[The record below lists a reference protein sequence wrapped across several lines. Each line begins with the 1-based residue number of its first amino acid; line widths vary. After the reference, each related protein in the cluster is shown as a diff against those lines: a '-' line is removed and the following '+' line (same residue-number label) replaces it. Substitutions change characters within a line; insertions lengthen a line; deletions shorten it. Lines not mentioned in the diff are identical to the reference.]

1 MNNSLKESCSCISCT
16 FSSDGQLEKV
26 QDMHQILILIQDAS
40 FLSDAAG
47 VGETC
52 TRLFQCTGNAI
63 HGSVAACFKETQWL
77 HYELFLFQL
86 LYQL

>member
-1 MNNSLKESCSCISCT
+1 MNNSLKEVRDYPLMDVHS
-16 FSSDGQLEKV
+16 
-26 QDMHQILILIQDAS
+26 MYQILILIQDAS

-63 HGSVAACFKETQWL
+63 HGSVDACFKEQQWL
-77 HYELFLFQL
+77 H
-86 LYQL
+86 